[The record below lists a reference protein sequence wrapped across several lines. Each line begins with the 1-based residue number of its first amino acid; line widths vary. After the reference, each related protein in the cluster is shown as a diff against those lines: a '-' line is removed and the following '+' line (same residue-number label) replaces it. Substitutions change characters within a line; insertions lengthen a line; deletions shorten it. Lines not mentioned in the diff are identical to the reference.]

1 MILRSKIMSL
11 AIAYSRAQLGLQ
23 APLVTVEV
31 HITGGDPHL
40 SMVGLPE
47 AAVKE
52 SKDRVRSAIM
62 NTRHEFPYRRITI
75 NLAPADLPKEGGRFD
90 LSIALGILAASG
102 QIPGES
108 LHGNEFLGE
117 LALTGALRPVRG
129 VLTAA
134 LNAREE
140 KRELIVPR
148 ENADEAGLVEGA
160 RVIPADNL
168 LEVCAHLTGA
178 NPLPVHT
185 GGQMRHVHAITEDLS
200 DVRGQYQAKRALEIA
215 SAGAHN
221 LLFLGPPGTGKTM
234 LASRLPGILPAMT
247 EREALESA
255 TVQSVATAGFSA
267 GNWGQ
272 RPFRAPHHTASG
284 VALVGGGSQPR
295 PGEISLAHHGVLFLD
310 EFPEFDR
317 RVLEVLREPLESGR
331 IVISRAAHQAEF
343 PARFQLVAAMNPC
356 PCGYL
361 GDGTDR
367 CHCSADRIHR
377 YRTRISGPLLDRID
391 LHVEV
396 PPVEWK
402 LLRPSRRDDDR
413 QNGETSAQVRARVER
428 AREGQLARAGK
439 PNAWLG
445 SREVEKYCRLNEE
458 STRLLEMATQRLG
471 LSARAWHRVLK
482 VARTIADLAGLADVD
497 GITAAHIT
505 EAVTYRGLDRP
516 VEPAR

>member
-1 MILRSKIMSL
+1 MSL
-11 AIAYSRAQLGLQ
+11 AIVHSRAQLALQ

-31 HITGGDPHL
+31 HITGGSPYL

-47 AAVKE
+47 TAVKE
-52 SKDRVRSAIM
+52 SKDRVRSALI
-62 NTRHEFPYRRITI
+62 NTRHEFPFQRITI

-90 LSIALGILAASG
+90 LPIALGILAASG
-102 QIPGES
+102 QIPGQS

-117 LALTGALRPVRG
+117 LALTGELRPVRG

-134 LNAREE
+134 LNARDV
-140 KRELIVPR
+140 KRNLIVPR
-148 ENADEAGLVEGA
+148 ENADEASLVEGA
-160 RVIPADNL
+160 RVIPAGNL
-168 LEVCAHLTGA
+168 LEVCAHLSG
-178 NPLPVHT
+178 NKPLPVHT
-185 GGQMRHVHAITEDLS
+185 GNRIRHTHDTEKDIS
-200 DVRGQYQAKRALEIA
+200 DVHGQYQAKRALEIA

-221 LLFLGPPGTGKTM
+221 LLLLGPPGTGKTM
-234 LASRLPGILPAMT
+234 LASRLPGILPSMT

-255 TVQSVATAGFSA
+255 TVQSVATAGFPF
-267 GNWGQ
+267 GNWGK
-272 RPFRAPHHTASG
+272 RPFRTPHHTASG

-317 RVLEVLREPLESGR
+317 RVLEVLREPMESGR
-331 IVISRAAHQAEF
+331 IVISRAAQQAEF

-367 CHCSADRIHR
+367 CHCSADQIHR

-396 PPVEWK
+396 PPVKWK
-402 LLRPSRRDDDR
+402 VLRDRDR
-413 QNGETSAQVRARVER
+413 QNSETSTQVRSRVEH
-428 AREGQLARAGK
+428 ARERQLARGGK

-445 SREVEKYCRLNEE
+445 SREVEKHCQLNEE
-458 STRLLEMATQRLG
+458 NTRLLEMATERLG

-482 VARTIADLAGLADVD
+482 VARTIADLVDADE
-497 GITAAHIT
+497 IASAHIT
-505 EAVTYRGLDRP
+505 EAITYRGLDRP
-516 VEPAR
+516 V

>member
-1 MILRSKIMSL
+1 MSPQATMSL
-11 AIAYSRAQLGLQ
+11 AVVYSRAQLGLQ

-31 HITGGDPHL
+31 HITGGQPYL

-47 AAVKE
+47 TAVKE

-62 NTRHEFPYRRITI
+62 NTRHEFPYRRVTI

-90 LSIALGILAASG
+90 LPIALGILAASG
-102 QIPGES
+102 QIPARALEGK
-108 LHGNEFLGE
+108 EFLGE

-129 VLTAA
+129 VLPAA
-134 LNAREE
+134 LNARAG
-140 KRELIVPR
+140 KRDLIVPR
-148 ENADEAGLVEGA
+148 ENADEASLVEGA

-168 LEVCAHLTGA
+168 LAVCAHLTGS
-178 NPLPVHT
+178 NPLPMQLGARKHDVRET
-185 GGQMRHVHAITEDLS
+185 GVDIA

-221 LLFLGPPGTGKTM
+221 LLFLGPPGAGKTM
-234 LASRLPGILPAMT
+234 LASRLPGILPPMT
-247 EREALESA
+247 ELEALESA
-255 TVQSVATAGFSA
+255 TVRSVATAGFSP
-267 GNWGQ
+267 GSWGQ

-317 RVLEVLREPLESGR
+317 RVLEVLREPMESGR

-367 CHCSADRIHR
+367 CHCSADQVHR
-377 YRTRISGPLLDRID
+377 YRGRISGPLLDRID

-396 PPVEWK
+396 PPVKWAQ
-402 LLRPSRRDDDR
+402 LRPPSQGGNQPD
-413 QNGETSAQVRARVER
+413 GETSAQVQARVEH
-428 AREGQLARAGK
+428 ARERQLAGSGK
-439 PNAWLG
+439 PNAWLD
-445 SREVEKYCRLNEE
+445 SREVEKYCRLDEAN
-458 STRLLEMATQRLG
+458 TRLLEMAIERLG
-471 LSARAWHRVLK
+471 LSARAGHRVLK
-482 VARTIADLAGLADVD
+482 VARTIADLVD
-497 GITAAHIT
+497 SDEILAAHIT
-505 EAVTYRGLDRP
+505 EAMTYRGLDRGDFS
-516 VEPAR
+516 